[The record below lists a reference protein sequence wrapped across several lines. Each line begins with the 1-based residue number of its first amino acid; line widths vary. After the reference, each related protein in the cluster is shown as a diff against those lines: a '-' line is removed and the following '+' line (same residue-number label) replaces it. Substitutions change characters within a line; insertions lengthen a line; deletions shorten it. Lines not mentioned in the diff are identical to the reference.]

1 MFPNKILALYFDT
14 IFRVCFAHVKKSDSM
29 NDSPNREV
37 EVFAEAVDLPLKER
51 AAYLDRACGSDV
63 NLRQRIEALLYAN
76 DGAGDF
82 LEQSLQISESKTR
95 PGISVGEK
103 AGDYIGRYKLLQ
115 QIGEG
120 GCGVVFMAEQSE
132 PVHRRIALKII
143 KPGMDTKSVIARFE
157 AERQALALM
166 DHPNIAKVFDAGAT
180 ESGRPYFV
188 MQLIRGIKITEYC
201 DQHLVPTEGRLKLF
215 VQVCHAVQHAH
226 QKGIIHRDIKPSN
239 ILVTT
244 TLEGAAMPMVI
255 DFGIAKATTN
265 QRLTDKTLFTAFDR
279 LVGTPT
285 YMSPEQAALTS
296 VDVDTRTDIY
306 SLGVLL
312 YELLTG
318 LTPFDTEALLKA
330 GLDEILRVIREQDPS
345 SPSTRLS
352 EMAVCDLTKI
362 ARHRNSD
369 APHLVRAICGDL
381 DWIVMKALEK
391 NRTRRYETANGMA
404 LDVQRYLASEPILAR
419 PPSML
424 YKLRMTMLR
433 NKILFGGI
441 TVIALLLILGLITVS
456 ASLAKE
462 LRSRRRAEAE
472 SIKSQEVTK
481 FLEHMLQGVGPAVA
495 RGQDTTMLRGILDQ
509 TAESVGDEM
518 SNQPAVEVELR
529 TLIGQLYLEIGNYGQ
544 AEKMQEAALRINQ
557 KLFGPQSRES
567 ADSLSELGLVYT
579 QKGELA
585 KAVAAHQ
592 EALAMRRLLF
602 GNENADVAASLN
614 NLGEMLT
621 QQGKFSEAEVQLRES
636 VGIRERLFGSES
648 LETAD
653 TLRNLSILLGDQGKW
668 PEAEAMAREVLAIR
682 RKVYGLENPAVAT
695 SLTDVAWAAGGNG
708 KLNEAE
714 SLELEALAMRRRLLG
729 NEHPDIAKSLY
740 LVGERAREEQNL
752 EEAIPFLNE
761 ALAMQRK
768 LLGEDNPTSLDT
780 LHSLGLVY
788 EAQGKLAESEK
799 VHREA
804 LAIWRKR
811 GESEIPQAL
820 SELESLIHVLMA
832 ERKFNDVKELL
843 DGALLPSFVNQPS
856 SSEFLATRA
865 GLEERRGQWQ
875 EAADDCELAFRTQP
889 FNYDRYA
896 LLAALLVK
904 THDHAAYEQFSEKI
918 LASYPNTT
926 NIFIADEV
934 AKACLFL
941 PPSEKNLPL
950 ISHLADMTVTLG
962 EGDEGAMPFFQVC
975 KALSEYRQGH
985 FIEAAGW
992 AQKTVDNPRLD
1003 AHGHAYAVLAMADW
1017 QLGKKDEAR
1026 AVLAK
1031 GELLAPVD
1039 LPAHE
1044 AEDPGNAWMAWLF
1057 ARVSLD
1063 EADVLIA
1070 SDSANHIN
1078 TVAHNDNA
1086 K

>member
-1 MFPNKILALYFDT
+1 MFE
-14 IFRVCFAHVKKSDSM
+14 KSDLM

-37 EVFAEAVDLPLKER
+37 EIFSEAVDLPAEER
-51 AAYLDRACGSDV
+51 AAYLERVCGSDL
-63 NLRQRIEALLYAN
+63 NLRQRIEALLYVN

-82 LEQSLQISESKTR
+82 LEQSLQKSELKSR
-95 PGISVGEK
+95 PEISVGEK
-103 AGDYIGRYKLLQ
+103 PGDYIGRYKLLH

-120 GCGVVFMAEQSE
+120 GCGVVFMAEQAE
-132 PVHRRIALKII
+132 PVHRRVALKII

-166 DHPNIAKVFDAGAT
+166 DHPNIAKIFDAGAT

-201 DQHLVPTEGRLKLF
+201 DQHLLPTEERLKLF

-244 TLEGAAMPMVI
+244 TLEGVAMPVVI

-265 QRLTDKTLFTAFDR
+265 QRLTDKTLFTALDM

-318 LTPFDTEALLKA
+318 LTPFDTESLLKA
-330 GLDEILRVIREQDPS
+330 GLDEIRRVIREQDPF

-352 EMAVCDLTKI
+352 KMTVGDLTEI

-369 APHLVRAICGDL
+369 APQLVRAICGDL

-419 PPSML
+419 PPSRL

-433 NKILFGGI
+433 NKLLFGGI
-441 TVIALLLILGLITVS
+441 TVIALLLISGLVIVS

-462 LRSRRRAEAE
+462 LRSRRKAEAE
-472 SIKSQEVTK
+472 SIKSQQVTK

-509 TAESVGDEM
+509 TAESVGEEM
-518 SNQPAVEVELR
+518 TNQPVVEAELR
-529 TLIGQLYLEIGNYGQ
+529 TLIGQLYLEIGNYDE

-557 KLFGPQSRES
+557 KQFGPQSRET
-567 ADSLSELGLVYT
+567 ADSLNELGLVYT
-579 QKGELA
+579 QRGELA

-614 NLGEMLT
+614 YLGEMLT

-636 VGIRERLFGSES
+636 LEIRKKIFGNES
-648 LETAD
+648 LEAAD
-653 TLRNLSILLGDQGKW
+653 SLRNLSILLGDQGKW
-668 PEAEAMAREVLAIR
+668 PEAEAMARQVLAIR
-682 RKVYGLENPAVAT
+682 RKVYGPENPAVAT

-708 KLNEAE
+708 KLSEAE

-729 NEHPDIAKSLY
+729 NEHPDVAKSLY

-752 EEAIPFLNE
+752 KEAISFLNE

-768 LLGEDNPTSLDT
+768 LLGENNPTSLDT

-788 EAQGKLAESEK
+788 EAQGNLAESEK

-811 GESEIPQAL
+811 GESDIPQAL
-820 SELESLIHVLMA
+820 SELASLIHVLMA
-832 ERKFNDVKELL
+832 EKKFDDVKEVL
-843 DGALLPSFVNQPS
+843 DGMLLSPFINQPS
-856 SSEFLATRA
+856 SSKFLVLRA
-865 GLEERRGQWQ
+865 GLESRRGQWQ
-875 EAADDCELAFRTQP
+875 EAANDCELAFKNQP
-889 FNYDRYA
+889 LNYDAYA

-904 THDHAAYEQFSEKI
+904 THDRVAYEKFSEKI
-918 LASYPNTT
+918 LNLYPNTT
-926 NIFIADEV
+926 DIFIADEV

-962 EGDEGAMPFFQVC
+962 KGDEGAMPFFQVC

-992 AQKTVDNPRLD
+992 AQKTISSPRLD
-1003 AHGHAYAVLAMADW
+1003 AHAHAYAVLAMADW
-1017 QLGKKDEAR
+1017 QLGKKDQAR
-1026 AVLAK
+1026 AALAQGNVLA
-1031 GELLAPVD
+1031 PSD
-1039 LPAHE
+1039 LPADE
-1044 AEDPGNAWMAWLF
+1044 AEDPGNTWMGWLF

-1063 EADVLIA
+1063 EADVLMA
-1070 SDSANHIN
+1070 SGSANPGDHG
-1078 TVAHNDNA
+1078 